1 MNQLSPYSPRYKNH
15 IPSMPIQTNRKSK
28 PHRRMHTN
36 VNSSIPSQ
44 SNSIPSPPAA
54 DASIN
59 PRFRKHK
66 PLNFRDESAPQ
77 LSPVI
82 PNGPIT
88 PQEAIKNYSS
98 LMTRY
103 EASEI
108 LSFPS
113 VFFLGNM
120 SKKREPIR
128 NPHNNFGFDTND
140 HIYRLILGD
149 HLAYRFEV
157 LSSFGSGAFGQVV
170 KALDHKTGQQVA
182 IKIIVNTEQMHEQG
196 QIEAKILAR
205 LNRHGCPNVVRAYDF
220 FIFRSHICITFEI
233 LGRNLYELIQLNQ
246 YQPFPTIMTRT
257 YALQIF
263 QALEGIH
270 NTGIIHCDIK
280 PENILI
286 SNTQRNVI
294 KIIDFGSGCFDGR
307 QKYEYIQSRY
317 YRAPEVVLGLNYGPP
332 MDIWGAALV
341 IIEMLIGRPLF
352 QCTTQHELLLMIAEI
367 FGPPPVELIKK
378 CKRRNDFFDLKL
390 ELKPMKGRI
399 CNPSSVS
406 LQSILK
412 INDPNLIDFLT
423 KCLKWDQK
431 ERMTAKEALQHPWI
445 QTKVLSIQDQAQT
458 PIQPSSTLPDLHNST
473 KIV

>member
-170 KALDHKTGQQVA
+170 K
-182 IKIIVNTEQMHEQG
+182 
-196 QIEAKILAR
+196 
-205 LNRHGCPNVVRAYDF
+205 DF
-220 FIFRSHICITFEI
+220 STFE
-233 LGRNLYELIQLNQ
+233 
-246 YQPFPTIMTRT
+246 
-257 YALQIF
+257 
-263 QALEGIH
+263 
-270 NTGIIHCDIK
+270 
-280 PENILI
+280 
-286 SNTQRNVI
+286 
-294 KIIDFGSGCFDGR
+294 
-307 QKYEYIQSRY
+307 
-317 YRAPEVVLGLNYGPP
+317 
-332 MDIWGAALV
+332 
-341 IIEMLIGRPLF
+341 
-352 QCTTQHELLLMIAEI
+352 
-367 FGPPPVELIKK
+367 
-378 CKRRNDFFDLKL
+378 
-390 ELKPMKGRI
+390 
-399 CNPSSVS
+399 
-406 LQSILK
+406 
-412 INDPNLIDFLT
+412 
-423 KCLKWDQK
+423 
-431 ERMTAKEALQHPWI
+431 
-445 QTKVLSIQDQAQT
+445 
-458 PIQPSSTLPDLHNST
+458 
-473 KIV
+473 